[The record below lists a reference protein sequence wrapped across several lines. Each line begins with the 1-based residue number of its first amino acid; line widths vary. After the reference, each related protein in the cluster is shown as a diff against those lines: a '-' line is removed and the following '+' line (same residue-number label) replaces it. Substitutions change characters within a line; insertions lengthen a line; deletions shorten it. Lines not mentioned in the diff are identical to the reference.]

1 MNTQKLT
8 QKSLEAIQ
16 SANGLA
22 IENQNQQIEQVHL
35 LSALLGQEGGLI
47 PQLFEKIGVSVDNV
61 QIQLKN
67 AIDNLP
73 AVTGSGRKAD
83 EVYVSQDVDRA
94 LREAEKEA
102 AHMKDDFVS
111 VEHLMLGLFDAMG
124 NDLKKVLQPFS
135 VTKEAFLEV
144 LMKIRGNQRVT
155 DQNPEETY
163 DVLNKYGQDLVE
175 RARAGKLDPVI
186 GRDNEIRN
194 VIRILSRKTK
204 NNPVLIGEPGV
215 VKPLLQKGWHCVSF
229 VVMSRII

>member
-1 MNTQKLT
+1 
-8 QKSLEAIQ
+8 
-16 SANGLA
+16 
-22 IENQNQQIEQVHL
+22 
-35 LSALLGQEGGLI
+35 
-47 PQLFEKIGVSVDNV
+47 
-61 QIQLKN
+61 
-67 AIDNLP
+67 
-73 AVTGSGRKAD
+73 
-83 EVYVSQDVDRA
+83 
-94 LREAEKEA
+94 
-102 AHMKDDFVS
+102 MKDDFVS

-204 NNPVLIGEPGV
+204 ITL
-215 VKPLLQKGWHCVSF
+215 F
-229 VVMSRII
+229 